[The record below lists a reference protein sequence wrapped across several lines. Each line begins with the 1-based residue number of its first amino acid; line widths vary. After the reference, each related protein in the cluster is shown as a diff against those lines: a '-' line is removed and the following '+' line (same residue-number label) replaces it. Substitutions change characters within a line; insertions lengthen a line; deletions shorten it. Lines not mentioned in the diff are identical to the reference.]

1 MVLSPEAI
9 ASSWVALEYSASL
22 YKDPAAANRSL
33 IPILRQDC
41 DIPLT
46 LGRLKHLDARGED
59 FERQVD
65 HLLNGIERVEVE
77 QTERP
82 HRQLSSMESQE
93 QKQEGKQGDA
103 APLREGARLL
113 TLGMP
118 VSPSTDSLYIERSVD
133 LQARRS
139 IEDRELLLISGPRR
153 IGKTSLLLRAQAFAA
168 SIGRKAA
175 FVDFQMF
182 GAGTSAPE
190 LYCSLCLRL
199 AHDLTL
205 QQPVAEEFL
214 RSPGRA
220 LASYF
225 HELNPDCRRG
235 PNWDQCLPG
244 VLQPAEAS
252 PGFGLPDTSPGV
264 PKWPRRKEGSST
276 RSRTAI
282 GRGET

>member
-1 MVLSPEAI
+1 MTQHRYSYHVFLSHNGAQKDWTRRLASRQREEGLWVFFDEDSIKLGEDIPAAIENGLKSSRHVLLVLSPEAI

-168 SIGRKAA
+168 SI
-175 FVDFQMF
+175 
-182 GAGTSAPE
+182 
-190 LYCSLCLRL
+190 
-199 AHDLTL
+199 
-205 QQPVAEEFL
+205 
-214 RSPGRA
+214 
-220 LASYF
+220 
-225 HELNPDCRRG
+225 
-235 PNWDQCLPG
+235 W
-244 VLQPAEAS
+244 
-252 PGFGLPDTSPGV
+252 
-264 PKWPRRKEGSST
+264 
-276 RSRTAI
+276 
-282 GRGET
+282 